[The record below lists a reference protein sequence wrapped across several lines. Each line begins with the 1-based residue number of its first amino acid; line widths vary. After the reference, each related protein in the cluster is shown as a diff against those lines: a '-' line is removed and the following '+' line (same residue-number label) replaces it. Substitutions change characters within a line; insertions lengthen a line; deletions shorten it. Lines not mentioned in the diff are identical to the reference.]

1 MSPQFF
7 SELSGES
14 KDMPLAEAV
23 RCLEAETDSFEVVKT
38 GPGYMVA
45 SFDERFLQGVADRI
59 ALTHSM
65 GLYWANTPRM
75 TSRGSRA
82 SSSPRGASLCA
93 PKGSRA

>member
-7 SELSGES
+7 FELSGES

-38 GPGYMVA
+38 GLGYMVA
-45 SFDERFLQGVADRI
+45 SFDERFFQGVADRI

-65 GLYWANTPRM
+65 GLYLGEYT
-75 TSRGSRA
+75 SRA
-82 SSSPRGASLCA
+82 SSSPRGAS
-93 PKGSRA
+93 PSVRRGSRG